1 MHNHESH
8 LPVVLNVPSDYT
20 GRVLIFLDKGKVK
33 SQCRLRNNEV
43 VGSPEF
49 FSELCIRAEIKPELL
64 TGK

>member
-1 MHNHESH
+1 MNNHETH

-33 SQCRLRNNEV
+33 SQCRLKSNEI

>member
-20 GRVLIFLDKGKVK
+20 GRVLVYLDKGKVK
-33 SQCRLRNNEV
+33 SQCRLRNNEI
-43 VGSPEF
+43 VGSPVF
-49 FSELCIRAEIKPELL
+49 FYELCIRAGIKPESL

>member
-1 MHNHESH
+1 MDNQQATITITLS
-8 LPVVLNVPSDYT
+8 VPDDFT
-20 GRVLIFLDKGKVK
+20 GRVLVHLDKGKVK
-33 SQCRLRNNEV
+33 SQCRLKSNEI

>member
-1 MHNHESH
+1 MHNHESR

-43 VGSPEF
+43 VGSP
-49 FSELCIRAEIKPELL
+49 
-64 TGK
+64 

>member
-1 MHNHESH
+1 MHNLSISD
-8 LPVVLNVPSDYT
+8 LNSIQFREKFT
-20 GRVLIFLDKGKVK
+20 GRILVYLDKGKVK
-33 SQCRLRNNEV
+33 SQCRLKSNEI

>member
-1 MHNHESH
+1 MNNHEAH

-33 SQCRLRNNEV
+33 SQCRLINNEV
-43 VGSPEF
+43 VGSLAF
-49 FSELCIRAEIKPELL
+49 FSEACIRAGIKPESL

>member
-1 MHNHESH
+1 MNNHETH

-33 SQCRLRNNEV
+33 SQCRLRNNDI

-49 FSELCIRAEIKPELL
+49 FSELCIRAEIKSELL

>member
-1 MHNHESH
+1 MHNHEAH

-33 SQCRLRNNEV
+33 SQCHLINDEF
-43 VGSPEF
+43 VGSLAF
-49 FSELCIRAEIKPELL
+49 FSEACIRAGIKPESL

>member
-1 MHNHESH
+1 MHNHEAH

-33 SQCRLRNNEV
+33 SQCRLRNDEI

-49 FSELCIRAEIKPELL
+49 FSELCIRAGIKPESL

>member
-1 MHNHESH
+1 MNNHETH

-33 SQCRLRNNEV
+33 SQCRLRNNEI

>member
-1 MHNHESH
+1 MNHHEAH

-20 GRVLIFLDKGKVK
+20 GRVLVYLDKGKVK
-33 SQCRLRNNEV
+33 SQCRLKSNEI

>member
-1 MHNHESH
+1 MHNHEAH

-33 SQCRLRNNEV
+33 SQCRLRNDEI

>member
-1 MHNHESH
+1 MNNHEAH

-33 SQCRLRNNEV
+33 SQCRLKSNEI

-49 FSELCIRAEIKPELL
+49 FLNFVFVRK
-64 TGK
+64 

>member
-1 MHNHESH
+1 MHNYEAH

-33 SQCRLRNNEV
+33 SQCRLKSNEI

>member
-43 VGSPEF
+43 AGSLAF
-49 FSELCIRAEIKPELL
+49 FF
-64 TGK
+64 

>member
-33 SQCRLRNNEV
+33 SQCCLRDNEV
-43 VGSPEF
+43 VGSLFFFLKPVFAPE
-49 FSELCIRAEIKPELL
+49 
-64 TGK
+64 

>member
-1 MHNHESH
+1 MHNHEAH

-33 SQCRLRNNEV
+33 SQCRLRNDEI
-43 VGSPEF
+43 VGSSEF
-49 FSELCIRAEIKPELL
+49 FSELCIRAGIKPESL

>member
-1 MHNHESH
+1 MHNHGAH
-8 LPVVLNVPSDYT
+8 VPVVLNVPDDFT
-20 GRVLIFLDKGKVK
+20 GRVLVYLDKGKVK
-33 SQCRLRNNEV
+33 SQCRLKSNEI